1 MMVAQFEF
9 SKDEKKKEMMVGDFD
24 ISEDKGKKELMVGDF
39 LGAGPG
45 VVTTGM
51 VWSVSQTHPNIPK
64 LLISQKKIIQS

>member
-1 MMVAQFEF
+1 MMVGQFEF
-9 SKDEKKKEMMVGDFD
+9 SKDERKKEMMVGDFD

-51 VWSVSQTHPNIPK
+51 V
-64 LLISQKKIIQS
+64 

>member
-1 MMVAQFEF
+1 MVGQFEF
-9 SKDEKKKEMMVGDFD
+9 SKDERKKEMMVGDFD

-51 VWSVSQTHPNIPK
+51 V
-64 LLISQKKIIQS
+64 

>member
-51 VWSVSQTHPNIPK
+51 V
-64 LLISQKKIIQS
+64 

>member
-1 MMVAQFEF
+1 MMVGQFEF

-51 VWSVSQTHPNIPK
+51 V
-64 LLISQKKIIQS
+64 